1 MIMTLVIAI
10 QKPIIMLDLW
20 VRVITL
26 NNNKYQEQRQ
36 ASEKKINEELLH
48 VAWYP
53 ERMWDWCIPN
63 DEKKENVN
71 MFF

>member
-1 MIMTLVIAI
+1 MIVTLVIAI

-36 ASEKKINEELLH
+36 ASEKKINEGGTG
-48 VAWYP
+48 VYQMMK
-53 ERMWDWCIPN
+53 R
-63 DEKKENVN
+63 KKL
-71 MFF
+71 